1 MAHHEVAQWWKE
13 NLMTKKIL
21 AFTVGFII
29 AFATAALAH
38 PTEQASDISAKFAG
52 RTSEVCVTNAAGG
65 TAVPTTGYTNRK
77 AIELQNLG
85 PNSIFC
91 TVDGQAPL
99 ATGALGRR
107 IDASGGTWSLDAGRG
122 IVIKCIAATAAQATP
137 ACTMATEL
145 R

>member
-1 MAHHEVAQWWKE
+1 MKRDISVFAV
-13 NLMTKKIL
+13 L
-21 AFTVGFII
+21 AFVAILFSSNVSAI
-29 AFATAALAH
+29 A
-38 PTEQASDISAKFAG
+38 PPEQAVDAAARFAG
-52 RTSEVCVTNAAGG
+52 RTSEVCVTNGAGG
-65 TAVPTTGYTNRK
+65 TAVPTTGFTNRK

-99 ATGALGRR
+99 STGALGRR

-122 IVIKCIAATAAQATP
+122 IVIKCIAATAAQVTT
-137 ACTMATEL
+137 ACTQVTEL